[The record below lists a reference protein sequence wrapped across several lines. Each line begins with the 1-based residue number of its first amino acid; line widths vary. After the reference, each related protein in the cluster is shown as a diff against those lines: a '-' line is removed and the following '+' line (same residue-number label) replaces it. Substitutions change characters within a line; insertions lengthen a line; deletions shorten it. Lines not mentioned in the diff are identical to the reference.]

1 MDRNLGAA
9 TVTTNTVSTLGLLY
23 QWGRKDPFPG
33 SSSTS
38 DEEEP
43 TIYNENVVIT
53 SLLTSWMKIESSQL
67 IFCFLNNSLI

>member
-1 MDRNLGAA
+1 MYRNLGAA

-23 QWGRKDPFPG
+23 QWGRKDLFLG

-53 SLLTSWMKIESSQL
+53 SLL
-67 IFCFLNNSLI
+67 IFRVKQKVSN

>member
-1 MDRNLGAA
+1 MYNNLGAA

-23 QWGRKDPFPG
+23 QWGRKDLFLG

-53 SLLTSWMKIESSQL
+53 SLL
-67 IFCFLNNSLI
+67 IFRVKQKVSN